1 MKQVWS
7 SYSYT
12 IIFAVG
18 LFLLILLMTF
28 TNLEKSDN
36 QYMKV
41 KVESGDTLW
50 AMAEQYEDANMSATE
65 FVKWVREA
73 NELQTTHIQEGQTI
87 ILPIERNTDILH
99 LADSNKE

>member
-12 IIFAVG
+12 IIFAAG
-18 LFLLILLMTF
+18 LLSLILLMTF
-28 TNLEKSDN
+28 TNFEKSDE
-36 QYMKV
+36 QFMKV
-41 KVESGDTLW
+41 TVESGDTLW
-50 AMAEQYEDANMSATE
+50 AMAEQYEEADMSTTE

-73 NELQTTHIQEGQTI
+73 NELETTHIQEGQTI
-87 ILPIERNTDILH
+87 VLPIEKNTDILH

>member
-12 IIFAVG
+12 IIFAAG
-18 LFLLILLMTF
+18 LLSLILLMTF
-28 TNLEKSDN
+28 TNFEKSDE
-36 QYMKV
+36 QFMKV
-41 KVESGDTLW
+41 TVESGDTLW
-50 AMAEQYEDANMSATE
+50 AMAEQYEEADMSTTE

-73 NELQTTHIQEGQTI
+73 NELKTTHIQEGQTI
-87 ILPIERNTDILH
+87 VLPIEKNTDILH

>member
-1 MKQVWS
+1 MKHVWS

-18 LFLLILLMTF
+18 LFLLIVLATV
-28 TNLEKSDN
+28 TNFEKSDD
-36 QYMKV
+36 QYVKV

-50 AMAEQYEDANMSATE
+50 AMAEQYEDVNMSTTE
-65 FVKWVREA
+65 FVKWVREV
-73 NELQTTHIQEGQTI
+73 NELQTTHIKEGQTI
-87 ILPIERNTDILH
+87 ILPIEKKTDILH

>member
-1 MKQVWS
+1 MKRVWS

-12 IIFAVG
+12 IIFAAG
-18 LFLLILLMTF
+18 LLLLILMTTI
-28 TNLEKSDN
+28 TNFEKSDQ

-41 KVESGDTLW
+41 TVENGDTLW
-50 AMAEQYEDANMSATE
+50 AMAEQYEEANMSTTE

-73 NELQTTHIQEGQTI
+73 NDLETTHIQEGQTI
-87 ILPIERNTDILH
+87 VLPIEKNTDILH